1 MLLEAVDEIL
11 ELTENVLVEIYK
23 EEELDKVEEIVK
35 DVDYIEEIEKFKL
48 NDFIILVDSVILEE
62 K

>member
-1 MLLEAVDEIL
+1 MLLEVVDEIL

-48 NDFIILVDSVILEE
+48 NNFIILVDSVILEE

>member
-11 ELTENVLVEIYK
+11 ELRENVLVEIYK

-48 NDFIILVDSVILEE
+48 NNFIILVDSVILEE

>member
-1 MLLEAVDEIL
+1 MLLEVVDEIL

-23 EEELDKVEEIVK
+23 EEELDKVEEIIK
-35 DVDYIEEIEKFKL
+35 DVDYIGEIEKLKL
-48 NDFIILVDSVILEE
+48 SNFIILVDSVILEE

>member
-11 ELTENVLVEIYK
+11 ELIENVLVEIYK

-48 NDFIILVDSVILEE
+48 NNFIILVDSVILEE